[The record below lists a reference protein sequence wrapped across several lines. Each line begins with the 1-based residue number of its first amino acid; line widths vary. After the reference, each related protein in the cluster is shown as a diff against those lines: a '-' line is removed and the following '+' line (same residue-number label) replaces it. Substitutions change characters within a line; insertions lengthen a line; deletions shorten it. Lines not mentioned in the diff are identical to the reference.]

1 MRVTIGWRAG
11 AGCGRIGAYAAVI
24 GGVSL
29 RAPDDP
35 RVFHGYFD
43 APRHTGLVL
52 GGAWVGGICGV
63 LGLLG
68 IAMLGVP
75 SDPCVPDDAGCG
87 GEPMTFAKGG
97 AILLLVAVLAAAWS
111 IGWTIRAGRYRSHH
125 PTGPHPTQPGNPH
138 PAGHPHPTS
147 PRPHPTGSSGSRA
160 NWNFQQ

>member
-1 MRVTIGWRAG
+1 M
-11 AGCGRIGAYAAVI
+11 
-24 GGVSL
+24 SL

-111 IGWTIRAGRYRSHH
+111 IGWTIRCLLYTSRS
-125 PTGPHPTQPGNPH
+125 Q
-138 PAGHPHPTS
+138 
-147 PRPHPTGSSGSRA
+147 RD
-160 NWNFQQ
+160 